1 MCLRSK
7 GLHRAGGVGTDI
19 DCDIVHNFWV
29 WWEKKNKKGA
39 GVWCHG
45 GIG

>member
-1 MCLRSK
+1 MGEL
-7 GLHRAGGVGTDI
+7 GLILIDMTSFITSGYGG
-19 DCDIVHNFWV
+19 
-29 WWEKKNKKGA
+29 KKNKKGA